1 MSCTHSCANLVVWS
15 NLTQSKFT
23 FLYEKGSS
31 GPEANAVED
40 EKDEVHCKLSCLSSN
55 LTRADLIFFLVKRD
69 LVAQLNPMRWR
80 RRNWRYT
87 L

>member
-23 FLYEKGSS
+23 FLYEKRSS

-40 EKDEVHCKLSCLSSN
+40 EKEEVHCKLSRLSSN
-55 LTRADLIFFLVKRD
+55 LTRADLIFFL
-69 LVAQLNPMRWR
+69 
-80 RRNWRYT
+80 
-87 L
+87 